1 MYEYRHMKIG
11 SAAQYHH
18 SSDEYRYLVSNL
30 SFTGSIKFLLGI
42 ILFKFWSHWIIYWS
56 LWCFYYLSTQSEL
69 FNRYFYIFFSNVI
82 YTF

>member
-30 SFTGSIKFLLGI
+30 SFTGSIKFYQLFCLNFGLLD
-42 ILFKFWSHWIIYWS
+42 Y
-56 LWCFYYLSTQSEL
+56 
-69 FNRYFYIFFSNVI
+69 
-82 YTF
+82 